1 MNENVRISYFFSRSG
16 VWIRLPLITVHH
28 DVIWYL
34 ILILVLVYWC
44 LYKIIRDFNW
54 RVFNR
59 SSFIFFN
66 LIPIFIYVERKG
78 GMFIHRIF
86 HLCMYLYII
95 FDHFS
100 SSDIYPLYWYNTIY
114 QRGSR
119 LNEKFNSFEFWIYRN
134 FIIDGY
140 LRLIKWFLVNQF
152 IDHR

>member
-1 MNENVRISYFFSRSG
+1 MYENLRISNFVSRSSF
-16 VWIRLPLITVHH
+16 WICLPLITVHH

-59 SSFIFFN
+59 SGIFFFN
-66 LIPIFIYVERKG
+66 LVPLFIYIERKS

-86 HLCMYLYII
+86 HLGLYLYII

-100 SSDIYPLYWYNTIY
+100 NADIYPLYWYNY
-114 QRGSR
+114 LYRRGSR
-119 LNEKFNSFEFWIYRN
+119 LNEKFDSLELWIYRT
-134 FIIDGY
+134 FIIAGY
-140 LRLIKWFLVNQF
+140 MRFIKWF
-152 IDHR
+152 